1 MTSQSDITK
10 QIRQDMNRQK
20 AIVDADPWRLHY
32 HLMPEVGWLNDPNGA
47 VQFNGTYHIY
57 HQYVPETPN
66 GGRTHWDIRRHK
78 ISFTSQRKI
87 FSYHQPNHLT
97 RMGFIRATPSFM
109 RGSCTSST
117 LGM

>member
-66 GGRTHWDIRRHK
+66 GGRTHWGHK
-78 ISFTSQRKI
+78 TSQDLVHFTEEDI
-87 FSYHQPNHLT
+87 FLSPT
-97 RMGFIRATPSFM
+97 ESFDTDGFIRATPSFM